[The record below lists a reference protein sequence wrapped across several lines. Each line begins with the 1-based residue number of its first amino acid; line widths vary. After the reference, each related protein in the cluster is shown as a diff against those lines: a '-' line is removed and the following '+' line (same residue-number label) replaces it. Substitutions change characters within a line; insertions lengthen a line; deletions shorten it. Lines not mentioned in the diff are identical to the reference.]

1 MASVREAGDE
11 RGRILA
17 EARSAAGQR
26 GLAEA
31 DERFLLLGVLAQR
44 SATVTRTLH
53 RANVDAAHLLRT
65 VYSALPAELKSGLPG
80 NYVLLSMSARGV
92 LRRATE
98 AAWMA
103 GIGSPTALYV
113 LDALLARV
121 RKQLAQLLERASVE
135 RREVRRVLNEI
146 LPESRR
152 SMPTPKWA
160 IETAAIDERDY
171 RWIRKIRMGE
181 RAEALM
187 GEGRGGESRVARR
200 ISASK
205 RAEAKL
211 RQANLSWVE
220 QLVDRLVTE
229 R

>member
-1 MASVREAGDE
+1 M
-11 RGRILA
+11 
-17 EARSAAGQR
+17 RS
-26 GLAEA
+26 
-31 DERFLLLGVLAQR
+31 R
-44 SATVTRTLH
+44 SRRQPALLH
-53 RANVDAAHLLRT
+53 RAVHEDHEDRRART
-65 VYSALPAELKSGLPG
+65 WGSKTRFQSKTEGGGLPG
-80 NYVLLSMSARGV
+80 NYVLLSVSARGV

-103 GIGSPTALYV
+103 GIGSPTTLYV

-181 RAEALM
+181 RAQALM

-205 RAEAKL
+205 RAEA
-211 RQANLSWVE
+211 
-220 QLVDRLVTE
+220 
-229 R
+229 